1 MKKLVALCFI
11 VMAVA
16 CKKDLSPTI
25 PVNDNPGGGMDSMGM
40 MMNSDTPVVLLSG
53 TFINGPYGTT
63 TGTAKIIKDSTG
75 AHRLYLENFT
85 VSNGP
90 DLKVYLSSDLNA
102 GKYLRL
108 GSLKSTNG
116 NQLYDIPG
124 KPDYNE
130 YKYALIWCES
140 FAHLFGSAALK

>member
-1 MKKLVALCFI
+1 MKKLFALCFI
-11 VMAVA
+11 VVAVA
-16 CKKDLSPTI
+16 CKKDLSSVI
-25 PVNDNPGGGMDSMGM
+25 PVNDKPGGMDTMGR
-40 MMNSDTPVVLLSG
+40 MMNTDTPVVLLKG
-53 TFINGPYGTT
+53 TFIKGPYGTT
-63 TGTAKIIKDSTG
+63 TGTAKIIKDRMG
-75 AHRLYLENFT
+75 AHHLFLENFT

-124 KPDYNE
+124 QPDYNE

>member
-1 MKKLVALCFI
+1 MKKLVVLCLI

-16 CKKDLSPTI
+16 CKKDLSPTT
-25 PVNDNPGGGMDSMGM
+25 PVNDNPGGMDTMST
-40 MMNSDTPVVLLSG
+40 MMNADTPVVLLKG
-53 TFINGPYGTT
+53 NFIKGPYGTT

-75 AHRLYLENFT
+75 AHHLFLENFA

-102 GKYLRL
+102 SKYLRL

-140 FAHLFGSAALK
+140 FAHLFGSAELK

>member
-1 MKKLVALCFI
+1 MKKLIALAFV

-16 CKKDLSPTI
+16 CKKDLSPTT

-40 MMNSDTPVVLLSG
+40 MMSNDTPVVLLTG
-53 TFINGPYGTT
+53 TFIKGPYGTT
-63 TGTAKIIKDSTG
+63 SGTAKVIKDSAG
-75 AHRLYLENFT
+75 VHRLYLENFM

-90 DLKVYLSSDLNA
+90 DLKVYLSNDLNA

-108 GSLKSTNG
+108 GSLKSTKG

-124 KPDYNE
+124 MPDYNL

-140 FAHLFGSAALK
+140 FAHLFGSAELK